1 MRVTIDQA
9 FRDRLEKARS
19 IASHEIPDG
28 DIRKVLFLALGDF
41 IEKREKR
48 KGLAKPVRPRKPAA
62 PRLPTP
68 GRRAPISAET
78 ARAVYERDGYCCAF
92 VGPDGKRCGSTWQ
105 LELHHREPAPLT
117 GSSRPED
124 LEVRCRPHNVYEAK
138 LDYGKDFIERLIHQK
153 RQDARSRSTRMSESL
168 PPAGAHYQSG

>member
-28 DIRKVLFLALGDF
+28 NLRKILFLALGDF

-48 KGLAKPVRPRKPAA
+48 KGLAKPRRPRKPAP

-68 GRRAPISAET
+68 GKRAPVSAET
-78 ARAVYERDGYCCAF
+78 ARTVYERDGYCCAF

-153 RQDARSRSTRMSESL
+153 RWDARSRSTRMSESL
-168 PPAGAHYQSG
+168 PPAGAHSQSK